1 MLIGIA
7 KMAAQSELL
16 EAKRVVDY
24 RELEVRSY
32 ISRCTSAFMPFQWT
46 INPYRGC
53 EIGCKYCYARYTHE
67 FMELDPEIGFETQI
81 FVKQWNPVEFRREL
95 GRIPLGDIIAL
106 GTATDPYQPAERRF
120 QITRRML
127 QVIAGM
133 RDLRIGITT
142 KSDLVSRDAELL
154 RQVALHNHLQVKIS
168 ITTTDAD
175 LARSVEPRAPS
186 PALRFAALK
195 RLTAAGIKAGVSL
208 APVLPMINDSV
219 ESIENVTRQAVEAGA
234 VSLDSGLLFLQP
246 TARSVF
252 MPWLESTHPQLA
264 GRYAERFS
272 SSPFLRDEYA
282 ASIRARLNA
291 MRAKYGLKAD
301 FFNMPQSVPPQMGF
315 DFIQK
320 STC

>member
-133 RDLRIGITT
+133 RELRIGITT

-219 ESIENVTRQAVEAGA
+219 ESIENVTRKPSKQARYRSTAG
-234 VSLDSGLLFLQP
+234 F
-246 TARSVF
+246 
-252 MPWLESTHPQLA
+252 
-264 GRYAERFS
+264 FS
-272 SSPFLRDEYA
+272 SSRPPAQFLCLGWNQPTRNLLGA
-282 ASIRARLNA
+282 MPNASPVPRSFG
-291 MRAKYGLKAD
+291 M
-301 FFNMPQSVPPQMGF
+301 NMPHPFVQ
-315 DFIQK
+315 D
-320 STC
+320 